1 VSLRIRIQSAAT
13 GRESGDMEP
22 TMRWIGTILM
32 NYGRHIRVCV
42 YGGRGDY
49 KDLLLRLQRLV
60 ARPCTVLPPDH
71 YATFSPCRIR
81 PA

>member
-1 VSLRIRIQSAAT
+1 LYTEVTSL
-13 GRESGDMEP
+13 
-22 TMRWIGTILM
+22 TIDLHRRLVADNM
-32 NYGRHIRVCV
+32 TETVTVCV